1 VNVSYIRTGS
11 KREKIEPFYSMAAR
25 IGHFGVRHP
34 VMVREFPWGEKIA
47 CEKILLAQVRHDGGQ
62 KTVKSFR
69 ISSRNRGVYTTF
81 SIQFEPL
88 REAEAQL
95 LE

>member
-1 VNVSYIRTGS
+1 MASRTPNVNVSYIRTGS

-47 CEKILLAQVRHDGGQ
+47 CEKILLEVDQRRCKAQV
-62 KTVKSFR
+62 
-69 ISSRNRGVYTTF
+69 
-81 SIQFEPL
+81 
-88 REAEAQL
+88 
-95 LE
+95 